1 MKDLTPAL
9 FITKEGALAA
19 ARKVEAKTKAVNF
32 YAHQRAVRDSKGW
45 TATYINPSNFNARY
59 VTNDDVER
67 LQ

>member
-19 ARKVEAKTKAVNF
+19 ARKVGAKIKAVDV
-32 YAHQRAVRDSKGW
+32 YANQRAVRDSKGW
-45 TATYINPSNFNARY
+45 TATYISPSNFNACY